1 MVSTNYI
8 DLFIAILTAVEA
20 TAEKAMEYDK
30 KENNLQA
37 YKTAKQMRE
46 EYSALKD
53 NLHDKRENYVFTAK
67 DCATIFTGAFIVSE
81 QLRKKINQEQA
92 VLEGYKTDIMPKL
105 EQAVKAGEKVNEKM
119 VELFQVK

>member
-46 EYSALKD
+46 EYSTLKD
-53 NLHDKRENYVFTAK
+53 NLHDRRENYVFTTK

-81 QLRKKINQEQA
+81 QLQKKINQEQA

-105 EQAVKAGEKVNEKM
+105 QQAVKAGEKVNEKM
-119 VELFQVK
+119 IELFQVK